1 MNLEASGE
9 EEESS
14 MTPEHVKHVID
25 DCKKLLVP
33 DAETILGAWGLID
46 ADPSYVSPH
55 RPQCWLC
62 GMLFVLYYV
71 TIELLHHSHSCK
83 IVVTCSHFCLDL
95 FVMKYERINLFLAL

>member
-1 MNLEASGE
+1 MFLTGNPVTEDLMNLEVTGY

-46 ADPSYVSPH
+46 ADPS
-55 RPQCWLC
+55 
-62 GMLFVLYYV
+62 
-71 TIELLHHSHSCK
+71 
-83 IVVTCSHFCLDL
+83 
-95 FVMKYERINLFLAL
+95 